1 MVKITWSQILDYV
14 DVNLLIDKTRS
25 RLFFSKVSNALT
37 LLLNFLVAHTEGR
50 AKDYLEKCDKFVLVK
65 MKADLNSYDTTNL
78 IRLYY
83 QRIAGLQVS
92 LRQADNGKLYCMA
105 YYFNKTET
113 LVVQGKR

>member
-14 DVNLLIDKTRS
+14 NVNLLIDKTRS

-50 AKDYLEKCDKFVLVK
+50 AKDYLENYDKFVLVK